1 MERITLHIESLI
13 FSANPSISFDEIKQT
28 LEECFEKSFSDDE
41 IAESI
46 GYLMEKYADEEFS
59 MEIMEM
65 AGGFRFMTKG
75 AFHHTVGIF
84 LKQNS
89 NKKLSKQALE
99 TLSIIAYKQPVT
111 KTEIETVRGVNCDY
125 SIQKLLEKDLIE
137 IQGRSDGPGR
147 PLIYATSTKFTDY
160 FGLKNINDLPKLKEI
175 ETIDHQ
181 IGEPAP
187 LEVEQLIHATVGN
200 KEEE

>member
-1 MERITLHIESLI
+1 MERIILHIESLI
-13 FSANPSISFDEIKQT
+13 FSANPSISFDEIKLT
-28 LEECFEKSFSDDE
+28 LDESFENSFSDDE
-41 IAESI
+41 IADGI
-46 GYLMEKYADEEFS
+46 GQLMEKYATDEFS
-59 MEIMEM
+59 KEIMEM
-65 AGGFRFMTKG
+65 GGGFRFMTKG
-75 AFHHTVGIF
+75 AFHHTVGVF

-111 KTEIETVRGVNCDY
+111 KTEIETIRGVNCDY

-147 PLIYATSTKFTDY
+147 PLIYATSSKFTDY

-175 ETIDHQ
+175 ETIEHQ

-187 LEVEQLIHATVGN
+187 LEVEQLIQATVGI